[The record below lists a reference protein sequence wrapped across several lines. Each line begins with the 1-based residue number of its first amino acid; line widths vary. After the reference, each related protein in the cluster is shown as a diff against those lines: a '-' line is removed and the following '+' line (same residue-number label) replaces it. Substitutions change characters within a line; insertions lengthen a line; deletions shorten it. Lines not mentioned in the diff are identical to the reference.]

1 MKTTISLVLTAI
13 PVVLAGTCSKGWDAG
28 KGPWC
33 TGGSYGFCIQFLDS
47 SCWGPCNH
55 PLFGLDRKC
64 HAFCSQLVRYACS
77 GRCASVSNCSD
88 CMNAVQRVNVTS
100 DPESGLDYMY
110 CSKEGCKFS
119 INLSYKSSQ
128 SLTVHFSGPLFLW
141 LRSKKLIV

>member
-1 MKTTISLVLTAI
+1 MLATV

-28 KGPWC
+28 KGPSC
-33 TGGSYGFCIQFLDS
+33 TGGSYGFCIQYLDNV
-47 SCWGPCNH
+47 CWKPCNH
-55 PLFGLDRKC
+55 PLFGIDRKC
-64 HAFCSQLVRYACS
+64 HEFCSQLVRYACS
-77 GRCASVSNCSD
+77 GRCASVNSCSD
-88 CMNAVQRVNVTS
+88 CMNAVQRTNVFNS